1 MQIMWVKHQSHDKR
15 PVCRICINLSHIKT
29 SLYGIKILWEL
40 GKVGQDYDNSLYFF
54 HPQLPEQY
62 RIDPPS
68 LESKHHH
75 KRKKH
80 KRKAI
85 EKAAED
91 GGDTGPPAAKAK
103 MPSDAFTFIK
113 HEPPHS
119 HYPSPQ
125 AQLGHSFS
133 GSSIVQTTSV
143 IQHSY
148 STSMGGGRRRHSLS
162 LSLLS
167 CSLI

>member
-1 MQIMWVKHQSHDKR
+1 M
-15 PVCRICINLSHIKT
+15 IK
-29 SLYGIKILWEL
+29 KF
-40 GKVGQDYDNSLYFF
+40 FF

-80 KRKAI
+80 KRKPI

-91 GGDTGPPAAKAK
+91 GGDMGPPAAKAK

-113 HEPPHS
+113 HEQPHS
-119 HYPSPQ
+119 HYPPAPSQ
-125 AQLGHSFS
+125 VGHAFS
-133 GSSIVQTTSV
+133 GSPMVQTTSV
-143 IQHSY
+143 IQHSF
-148 STSMGGGRRRHSLS
+148 STSMGGGRSLFLPLTPSISFTLS

-167 CSLI
+167 LTS

>member
-1 MQIMWVKHQSHDKR
+1 MI
-15 PVCRICINLSHIKT
+15 I
-29 SLYGIKILWEL
+29 ILFL
-40 GKVGQDYDNSLYFF
+40 

-80 KRKAI
+80 KRKPI

-91 GGDTGPPAAKAK
+91 GGDMGPPAAKAK
-103 MPSDAFTFIK
+103 MPSDAFNFIK

-119 HYPSPQ
+119 HYPPPPS
-125 AQLGHSFS
+125 QLGHAFS
-133 GSSIVQTTSV
+133 GSPMVQTTSV
-143 IQHSY
+143 IQHSF
-148 STSMGGGRRRHSLS
+148 STSMGGGRSLSPSPSFPLSLFLPLCLPHSLLTFS
-162 LSLLS
+162 KLTFFSH
-167 CSLI
+167 